1 MVTQRP
7 VRPRAY
13 EGEEQIPPLELS
25 TNPVVRQV
33 FRDELDNSVGRKVF
47 SLSEED
53 VVIENLPEGQDH
65 QPCLNAM
72 PKERAVQRAL
82 AFLLFIQVPAGV
94 LSLWASP
101 TVEWEL
107 IAACF
112 IGLLI
117 LKVCAAKRPSQWS
130 VVLGAVT
137 ANVLM
142 GALVGE
148 VIHFF
153 GELTMAA
160 IDLPYLAA
168 TVVAIL
174 FAAAFYVCLICDVLY
189 VRKARRIKLRVH
201 ERDGKVVISEHL
213 VPLTS
218 RDEWWLT
225 WGLSA
230 GSVWAPFHALYLA
243 SRFVDW
249 LTAGVFLEVIW
260 RLMFNRGFRL

>member
-1 MVTQRP
+1 MVTQKP
-7 VRPRAY
+7 VWSHVDD
-13 EGEEQIPPLELS
+13 EESRIPPIELS

-33 FRDELDNSVGRKVF
+33 FRDVLDNSVGNKVF
-47 SLSEED
+47 STMDED
-53 VVIENLPEGQDH
+53 VVIEPLPERPVH
-65 QPCLNAM
+65 EPCLNAA

-82 AFLLFIQVPAGV
+82 AFLLFIQAPAAFI
-94 LSLWASP
+94 SFWASP
-101 TVEWEL
+101 TIEWEL

-112 IGLLI
+112 FGLLI
-117 LKVCAAKRPSQWS
+117 LKACAARQPSLWS

-148 VIHFF
+148 VIHFLA
-153 GELTMAA
+153 EVTLTS

-168 TVVAIL
+168 TALALIS
-174 FAAAFYVCLICDVLY
+174 ATAFYVCLICDVIY
-189 VRKARRIKLRVH
+189 VKKARRVGLRVYG
-201 ERDGKVVISEHL
+201 RNGQIVISEHF

-230 GSVWAPFHALYLA
+230 GSVWAPVHALYLA

-249 LTAGVFLEVIW
+249 LTAGVILEFIW
-260 RLMFNRGFRL
+260 CLMFNRRFRR